1 MFEKNMRIAYLL
13 DFYSDALDDHIG
25 SVMRYYY
32 DDDMSLSE
40 VASFFGISRQGVRHL
55 IKKGEEQVEF
65 LESKLKLARMNETM
79 TSAVSTLSEI
89 QQKLADDEKYS
100 NEANEI
106 KRVIES
112 ILKGNQDVPKSD

>member
-13 DFYSDALDDHIG
+13 DFYGEALDEHTG

-55 IKKGEEQVEF
+55 IKKGEEELEF
-65 LESKLKLARMNETM
+65 LESKLGLAERYVEL
-79 TSAVSTLSEI
+79 SRICEELSEI
-89 QQKLADDEKYS
+89 ESNLRASEGHTEDADRLERIRK
-100 NEANEI
+100 
-106 KRVIES
+106 S